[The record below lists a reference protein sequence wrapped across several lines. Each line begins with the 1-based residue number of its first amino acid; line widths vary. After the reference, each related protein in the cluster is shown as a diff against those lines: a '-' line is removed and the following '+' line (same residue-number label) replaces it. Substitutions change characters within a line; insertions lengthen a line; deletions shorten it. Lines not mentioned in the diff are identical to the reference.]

1 MDGDKC
7 IGGDQCMYFLT
18 TQRVRSSKHA
28 VLFAFVVGVPRH
40 YIDQM
45 NKLLRNIKT
54 SDRQGYLVTMISSK
68 LYEHCNSVITFCN

>member
-45 NKLLRNIKT
+45 NKLLRDIKT
-54 SDRQGYLVTMISSK
+54 SDRQGYFNDIIETI
-68 LYEHCNSVITFCN
+68 